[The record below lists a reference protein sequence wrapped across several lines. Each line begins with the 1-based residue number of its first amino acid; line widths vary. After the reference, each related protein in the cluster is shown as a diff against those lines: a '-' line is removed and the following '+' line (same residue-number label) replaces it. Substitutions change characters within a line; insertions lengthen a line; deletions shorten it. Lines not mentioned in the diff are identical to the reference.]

1 MSAPSI
7 EECIKGVEQ
16 LDKKVF
22 PLKGSVR
29 REILRVIRS
38 VKEKRDENE
47 RELIDGNAGRCW
59 RACDGCEGG
68 GR

>member
-7 EECIKGVEQ
+7 EECIKDVEQ

-29 REILRVIRS
+29 REILRILRNVKDARRENS
-38 VKEKRDENE
+38 VRLGDEGP
-47 RELIDGNAGRCW
+47 RW
-59 RACDGCEGG
+59 CDGCEGG